1 MIHMSDGTDS
11 SPLKLS
17 VWKFSNARIKIN
29 ETLKGSDTE
38 GQTEAASLKKQK
50 MPKKK
55 DLCCF
60 LLKVLENILIVTFE
74 KCLNLP

>member
-1 MIHMSDGTDS
+1 MSDGTDS

-50 MPKKK
+50 TPKKKK

>member
-38 GQTEAASLKKQK
+38 GQTEAVSLKKQK
-50 MPKKK
+50 TPKKK

>member
-50 MPKKK
+50 TPKKN

>member
-50 MPKKK
+50 TPKKNK

-74 KCLNLP
+74 KC

>member
-38 GQTEAASLKKQK
+38 GQTEVSLNKQK
-50 MPKKK
+50 TPKKK
-55 DLCCF
+55 KYLCCF
-60 LLKVLENILIVTFE
+60 LLKVLENILIVTFK
-74 KCLNLP
+74 KC

>member
-38 GQTEAASLKKQK
+38 GQTEAASLKKLK
-50 MPKKK
+50 TPKKK

>member
-38 GQTEAASLKKQK
+38 GQTEAASLKMQK
-50 MPKKK
+50 TPKKK